1 VTNGVSNNEKPLRTI
16 RMHRIRIFLASPCD
30 VAEERDLAREVIDR
44 LRNEFRY
51 KDRIHFEIVAWD
63 QPGAGVAQEAILTP
77 QDAIAKGLPIPA
89 ECDLVL
95 VLFWSR
101 MGTPLPAEYTKLDGS
116 RYLSGTEWE
125 YCNAMQ
131 AARQQGI
138 PRVWLYRRT
147 QAPNPAFDDP
157 DYEKIKQQWQRVEAF
172 FQAFSA
178 EDEAILGGVNSYNDA
193 TDFKTQFEDHLRG
206 WLERRLAA
214 LEPQGQVIPEPR
226 ANSIEWKKA
235 PYPGLR
241 AFLPNEAPIF
251 FGRRQETAAL
261 IELLAQPEGRFVA
274 VVGASGSGKSS
285 LVAAGLLPA
294 LQDNAIPGSSRWL
307 DIRCKPA
314 ELDDNPFMALAVQL
328 TPHLEKKGWRTG
340 ELAAQLAAM
349 PSLLTERLGSQLH
362 EAQDTTG
369 ELLLVIDQFE
379 ELFTRCHPRYLGPFI
394 QLITMAAETAHFHV
408 VITLRADYYR
418 NCVDWPELTALLNQG
433 AYSLPAPGVIA
444 LLDMI
449 REPARL
455 ADLSLE
461 NGLADRMLQDAGDT
475 PGRMALVAFALER
488 LYEMGKQQ
496 RRLTHRAYEAFDGV
510 RGAIAKKAEDTY
522 RQLQKT
528 GLDME
533 TAFGRVFREL
543 ATIDPERNVATR
555 KRAPLTAFVGEG
567 AELKDVMVEARLL
580 VSDQGKVEV
589 AHEVLFQSWPR
600 LKEWIDTVDDDLR
613 LHERV
618 RSEAKAW
625 AAAGHDP
632 YHLWSHER
640 LVPVYEMFERLDLGR
655 ETLEEPLKS
664 FIRPEAERLL
674 AELEQP
680 ETSHYRRA
688 EIGDRL
694 DKTGDP
700 RKGVGVDAHDIP
712 QIEWIE
718 VPAGHVVLENNAGS
732 QDVDPFFIAKY
743 PLTYRQYRAFVD
755 AEDGYRNKQWWGGL
769 HRHEAP
775 GEQYR
780 PIGNHPAENL
790 SWYDAMAFCRWLSK
804 KLGYAVR
811 LPTEFERQQA
821 ATAGNPD
828 HTYPWGGEWNGSLAN
843 THESHL
849 GRTTAVGMYP
859 QGGTGGKPAGAQ
871 DMAGNEWEWC
881 LNKYDHP
888 DDTGIGGDEKRVCRG
903 GSWFNGQY
911 GARASYRYY
920 FNPYDRY
927 FNLGF
932 RLCCEAPIP

>member
-1 VTNGVSNNEKPLRTI
+1 
-16 RMHRIRIFLASPCD
+16 
-30 VAEERDLAREVIDR
+30 
-44 LRNEFRY
+44 
-51 KDRIHFEIVAWD
+51 
-63 QPGAGVAQEAILTP
+63 
-77 QDAIAKGLPIPA
+77 
-89 ECDLVL
+89 
-95 VLFWSR
+95 
-101 MGTPLPAEYTKLDGS
+101 
-116 RYLSGTEWE
+116 
-125 YCNAMQ
+125 
-131 AARQQGI
+131 
-138 PRVWLYRRT
+138 
-147 QAPNPAFDDP
+147 
-157 DYEKIKQQWQRVEAF
+157 
-172 FQAFSA
+172 
-178 EDEAILGGVNSYNDA
+178 
-193 TDFKTQFEDHLRG
+193 
-206 WLERRLAA
+206 
-214 LEPQGQVIPEPR
+214 
-226 ANSIEWKKA
+226 
-235 PYPGLR
+235 
-241 AFLPNEAPIF
+241 
-251 FGRRQETAAL
+251 
-261 IELLAQPEGRFVA
+261 LAQPEGRFVA

-755 AEDGYRNKQWWGGL
+755 AEDGYRNTQWWGGL

-790 SWYDAMAFCRWLSK
+790 SWYDAMAFCRCLCSS
-804 KLGYAVR
+804 
-811 LPTEFERQQA
+811 PTHADEYSTNAIWAKRV
-821 ATAGNPD
+821 ATLTTWWA
-828 HTYPWGGEWNGSLAN
+828 GSLGQAGKDMSAKPPTVGIADMIDPTLYAGIELGKADLAAAVGIKTFAEMAGCVSHFTCLDKPMIREDDKTKPRN
-843 THESHL
+843 TAFHRHYL
-849 GRTTAVGMYP
+849 GRVFVNHQSQNGKAIHDGVFPVPEFTFAVA
-859 QGGTGGKPAGAQ
+859 K
-871 DMAGNEWEWC
+871 ERHVIHISE
-881 LNKYDHP
+881 
-888 DDTGIGGDEKRVCRG
+888 IGRATQLPLHELIERMQVTIRPELRG
-903 GSWFNGQY
+903 EIAN
-911 GARASYRYY
+911 R
-920 FNPYDRY
+920 
-927 FNLGF
+927 
-932 RLCCEAPIP
+932 